1 MKSPVLHTSTD
12 QPRRDPSSAADRPQK
27 RLASRLDRLI
37 AAVLLVAVCLSV
49 YLPGLSSLP
58 PIDRDESRFAQAS
71 RQMVEGDFP
80 RDWVVPM
87 VQDRPR
93 LNKPPAI
100 YWIQASI
107 VRAIAEPGA
116 DEIWMYRLASVLGA
130 TLAAL
135 ATLWIGASMF
145 GLRCGLLAAVL
156 LAVAPVVVFDAHQ
169 ARADQILLA
178 STTIAMGLLWKA
190 WRLRR
195 EARLPWSL
203 TVGIAA
209 MVGIGILVKG
219 PVTPAVVVGAAF
231 ALAWWGRAWGWIWK
245 LRPISGAVVLML
257 VALPWVLLAARELG
271 WEVLWARILEETVG
285 RASEPAEGHSGPPG
299 YHLVLL
305 VALFWPGSLLA
316 GLGLIRGFAKALAS
330 DAPAAGTSWFARKI
344 HAWRHRRVGRSAELF
359 LVAWFLPGW
368 LAFEIAA
375 TKLPHYTLPMYP
387 AVALLAAR
395 GLIAAARGWAET
407 RTTIARLGFGLWAG
421 LGLVMVMA
429 PAALGL
435 VAWRSGWIGV
445 AENAADPGL
454 RRLADFEVLL
464 ATVAVLL
471 AAAIVVIAWRMT
483 LSGRVLAAQLLAL
496 VPAVAGL
503 QTAFGLVLP
512 SMARAWITPRIV
524 AELEA
529 AGAGDRPLA
538 AIGYHEDSLIF
549 ATRGRVERIG
559 EGELV
564 AWFEAHPDGVV
575 VIPAAMIESRPELMQ
590 LSTMGSSIEG
600 FNYSKGAAVDLLVVE
615 RRER

>member
-1 MKSPVLHTSTD
+1 MSSHPHASPDRSN
-12 QPRRDPSSAADRPQK
+12 REESSAADRPRK
-27 RLASRLDRLI
+27 HLASRFDRLI

-49 YLPGLSSLP
+49 YLPGLSTLP

-100 YWIQASI
+100 YWIQGSI

-130 TLAAL
+130 TVAAVV
-135 ATLWIGASMF
+135 TLWIGASMF

-169 ARADQILLA
+169 ARADQVLLA
-178 STTIAMGLLWKA
+178 STTIAMALLWKA
-190 WRLRR
+190 WTRR
-195 EARLPWSL
+195 RDPRLPWAL

-209 MVGIGILVKG
+209 MVGVGILVKG
-219 PVTPAVVVGAAF
+219 PVTPAVVGGAAV
-231 ALAWWGRAWGWIWK
+231 ALAWWGRSWGWLWR
-245 LRPISGAVVLML
+245 LRPFSGVVVLML

-271 WEVLWARILEETVG
+271 WEVLWSRILEETVG

-299 YHLVLL
+299 YHLVLM

-316 GLGLIRGFAKALAS
+316 GLGLIRGFSKAWRRG
-330 DAPAAGTSWFARKI
+330 APAREGSWIVRGLD
-344 HAWRHRRVGRSAELF
+344 AWRHRRIGRSPELF
-359 LVAWFLPGW
+359 LVSWFLPGW
-368 LAFEIAA
+368 IAFELAA

-387 AVALLAAR
+387 AIALLAAR
-395 GLIAAARGWAET
+395 GLIAASRGWSET
-407 RTTIARLGFGLWAG
+407 RTAIARIGFGIWAG
-421 LGLVMVMA
+421 LGIVMVLA
-429 PAALGL
+429 PAVLGL
-435 VAWRSGWIGV
+435 FAWRSGWIGA
-445 AENAADPGL
+445 AEGAADAGL
-454 RRLADFEVLL
+454 RRFEDFEVML
-464 ATVAVLL
+464 ATIAILL
-471 AAAIVVIAWRMT
+471 AAAIVVVAWRMT
-483 LSGRVLAAQLLAL
+483 LSGRVLAGQLLAL

-512 SMARAWITPRIV
+512 GLSHTWITPRIV

-559 EGELV
+559 EADLD
-564 AWFEAHPDGVV
+564 AWLAEHPDGVV
-575 VIPAAMIESRPELMQ
+575 VMPASMIESRPDLMRLSSR
-590 LSTMGSSIEG
+590 LSTIEG
-600 FNYSKGAAVDLLVVE
+600 FNYSKGAAVELLLAE
-615 RRER
+615 SRAR